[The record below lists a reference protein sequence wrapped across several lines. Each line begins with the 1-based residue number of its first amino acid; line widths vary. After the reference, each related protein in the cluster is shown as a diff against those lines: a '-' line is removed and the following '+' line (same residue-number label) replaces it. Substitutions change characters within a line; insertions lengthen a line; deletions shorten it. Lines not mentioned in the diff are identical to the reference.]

1 MVVKVA
7 TNEIKDTKI
16 IVVLWVLLVLLAQ
29 MLIRFVQVRIK
40 ALWH

>member
-16 IVVLWVLLVLLAQ
+16 IVVLWVLLVLLAE